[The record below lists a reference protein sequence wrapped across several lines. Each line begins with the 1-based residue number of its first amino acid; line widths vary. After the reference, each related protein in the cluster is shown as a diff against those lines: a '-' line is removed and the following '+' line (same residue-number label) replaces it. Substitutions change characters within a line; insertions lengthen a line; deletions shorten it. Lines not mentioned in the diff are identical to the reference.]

1 MSTRGDRIRCPR
13 CGNENPPGQRFCG
26 ECGNALAALCAS
38 CGASNPPG
46 QRFCGECGTPL
57 ISTPDTG
64 ATRARQREVA
74 TTERRLVS
82 VLFADLVGFTTLSES
97 RDPEEVRELLSRYFD
112 ESRRVVDRYGG
123 VIEKFIGDAVMA
135 LWGSPIAHE
144 DDAERAVRAALE
156 LTALVR
162 DLGEEVGAPDLRARA
177 GVLTGEAAVSLG
189 AQNEGM
195 VAGDLVNTASRIQSV
210 ATPGSV
216 LVGESTMRT
225 TDATISYEPV
235 GSFELKGKEAPME
248 LWRASRVVGLRRA
261 AGRSTVLEP
270 PFTGRD
276 RELRMI
282 KDLFHDSAEHGKVHL
297 VSVLGVAG
305 IGKSRLVW
313 EFNKYI
319 DGLVDDVW
327 WHQGRCL
334 AYGEGVAFWALAEMV
349 RGRAGILEDEQS
361 SSASLKLAASIE
373 AHIPD
378 EDERRFVGPRL
389 GHLLGL
395 EEGGAGDQ
403 ENLFAACRIFFER
416 IADQGPSVM
425 VFEDIHWADSAL
437 LDFIEYLVEWSRER
451 PIFVVTLA
459 RPDLAERRPG
469 WGAGTRNFTSIF
481 LEPLP
486 SEQMDSLLSDPIP
499 GLSDDVRAR
508 ILERAE
514 GIPFY
519 AVETVRMLIDRGILV
534 RENGSFRLE
543 GSVDTLEVPESLQAL
558 IAARLDGLD
567 PQERRLLQDAAVLG
581 RTFTLQGLVAITG
594 LPEAEVAALL
604 GSLVRK
610 EVLSI
615 SIDPLLSDRGQ
626 YGFLQDLVK
635 KVAYDTMSKR
645 ERKARH
651 VAAAA
656 YLRSVVD
663 EDEIV
668 EVVASHLL
676 DAYLSAPDDDDAE
689 PIRTDALETLRK
701 ASERAASLGANEEAQ
716 RYAERAIELAEGR
729 LAAALHERAGMM
741 AVVRLDIDP
750 AVAHFRRAIELFES
764 EGEMLPAA
772 RVSAR
777 LGDAI
782 WTQGKGADALE
793 LMETSYRVLADE
805 EPNADLAQ
813 LAAELGRKTYFGG
826 DTEGALERI
835 ERALQIAEALD
846 IPEVLSEALN
856 TKSLIL
862 LNFNRWNE
870 AIGMLRHALTIAL
883 DHDKPS
889 AALRA
894 YNNLADLSDAQDR
907 YAEAEQL
914 VRDGLSLARRVGSR
928 YWESS
933 LLGHVYP
940 KFALGLWDELVSAL
954 EEIPPDEFARAR
966 IGFTQG
972 YVAYG
977 TAVEVHRGDLE
988 AAARR
993 LERFS
998 EIQTSADVQE
1008 VTEWACGAATLR
1020 LAEDDPKESLR
1031 FAELAME
1038 GREALSFGHSCVK
1051 EALATGLEAALALED
1066 QDKVDEI
1073 LGLVRSDPIARRTLF
1088 YQAHVSRIEARSP
1101 DRTEDEAER
1110 LFKASIGSFREIEY
1124 PFRMA
1129 VALLEYSEWL
1139 DPRGRGSDAA
1149 PLVAEARSIFE
1160 RLRARPWLDR
1170 ADRVAQGSRV
1180 GS

>member
-1 MSTRGDRIRCPR
+1 MRCPT
-13 CGNENPPGQRFCG
+13 CGHDNPPGQRFCG
-26 ECGNALAALCAS
+26 ECGTPLASLCSS

-57 ISTPDTG
+57 NPAAAAG
-64 ATRARQREVA
+64 ATNAEPREPS
-74 TTERRLVS
+74 TTERRVVS

-112 ESRRVVDRYGG
+112 ESRRVVERYGG
-123 VIEKFIGDAVMA
+123 VVEKFIGDAVMA
-135 LWGSPIAHE
+135 LWGSPVAHE
-144 DDAERAVRAALE
+144 DDGERAVRAALE

-162 DLGEEVGAPDLRARA
+162 GLGEEVGAPDLRARA
-177 GVLTGEAAVSLG
+177 GVLTGEAAVALRAEG
-189 AQNEGM
+189 QGM

-210 ATPGSV
+210 ATPGAV
-216 LVGESTMRT
+216 LVGESTKRT
-225 TDATISYEPV
+225 TDRVISYEPA
-235 GSFELKGKEAPME
+235 GSFELKGKEVPVE
-248 LWRASRVVGLRRA
+248 LWRAARVVGLRRA
-261 AGRSTVLEP
+261 AGRSTALEP

-276 RELRMI
+276 REFRMM

-305 IGKSRLVW
+305 IGKSRLTW

-319 DGLVDDVW
+319 DGLVEDIW

-349 RGRAGILEDEQS
+349 RGRAGILEDEES
-361 SSASLKLAASIE
+361 STAAGKLIASIE
-373 AHIPD
+373 EHIPD
-378 EDERRFVGPRL
+378 EAERRFVAPRL

-416 IADQGPSVM
+416 IADEGPSVM

-459 RPDLAERRPG
+459 RPELAERRPN

-486 SEQMDSLLSDPIP
+486 AEQMGSLLSDPIP
-499 GLSDDVRAR
+499 GLPEVVRAR

-534 RENGSFRLE
+534 RENGAFRLE
-543 GSVDTLEVPESLQAL
+543 GSIDTLEVPESLQAL

-567 PQERRLLQDAAVLG
+567 AQERRLLQDAAVLG
-581 RTFTLQGLVAITG
+581 RTFTHQGLVAITG
-594 LPEAEVAALL
+594 LPEDEVAALL

-651 VAAAA
+651 LAAAA

-676 DAYLSAPDDDDAE
+676 DAYVAAPDDDDAE
-689 PIRTDALETLRK
+689 GIRLDALATLRK

-716 RYAERAIELAEGR
+716 RYAERAIELAEDA
-729 LAAALHERAGMM
+729 LASAELHERAGMM
-741 AVVRLDIDP
+741 AVAHLDIEPGVD
-750 AVAHFRRAIELFES
+750 HFRRAIQLFES
-764 EGEMLPAA
+764 EDAMLPAA
-772 RVSAR
+772 RVSAS
-777 LGDAI
+777 LGGAI
-782 WTQGKGADALE
+782 WSQGRGADALD
-793 LMETSYRVLADE
+793 LMESAYRVLADE

-813 LAAELGRKTYFGG
+813 LAAQLGRFSYFNG
-826 DTEGALERI
+826 DSASALERI
-835 ERALQIAEALD
+835 DRALEIAEALD

-862 LNFNRWNE
+862 LNYGRWNE
-870 AIGMLRHALTIAL
+870 ATGILRHALAIAL
-883 DHDKPS
+883 KHDKPS

-894 YNNLADLSDAQDR
+894 YNNLVDFADATDR
-907 YAEAEQL
+907 YADAEEL
-914 VRDGLSLARRVGSR
+914 VREGLSLSRRVGDRS
-928 YWESS
+928 WESS

-940 KFALGLWDELVSAL
+940 KFALGLWDELVESLA
-954 EEIPPDEFARAR
+954 EIPPDEFARAR
-966 IGFTQG
+966 LGFNQG

-977 TAVEVHRGDLE
+977 TAVMVHRGDLDG
-988 AAARR
+988 AAER
-993 LERFS
+993 LDRFS
-998 EIQTSADVQE
+998 ELQSSADVQE
-1008 VTEWACGAATLR
+1008 VSEWACGAATLR
-1020 LAEDDPKESLR
+1020 LAQDDPKEALR
-1031 FAELAME
+1031 HAELAIA
-1038 GREALSFGHSCVK
+1038 GREALSLGHSCVK
-1051 EALATGLEAALALED
+1051 EAVATGLDAALALD
-1066 QDKVDEI
+1066 DHDKVDEI
-1073 LGLVRSDPIARRTLF
+1073 LGIVRSEPIGRRAMFYRAHAAR
-1088 YQAHVSRIEARSP
+1088 VEARSP
-1101 DRTEDEAER
+1101 GRTDEEIER
-1110 LFKASIGSFREIEY
+1110 LFTSAIGGFREIGS

-1129 VALLEYSEWL
+1129 VALLEYGEWL
-1139 DPRGRGSDAA
+1139 DGRGGGTDAA
-1149 PLVAEARSIFE
+1149 PHVAEARSIFE
-1160 RLRARPWLDR
+1160 GVGARPWLER
-1170 ADRVAQGSRV
+1170 ADRVPEGTSVQHV
-1180 GS
+1180 I

>member
-1 MSTRGDRIRCPR
+1 MRCPR
-13 CGNENPPGQRFCG
+13 CGNENPAGQRFCG
-26 ECGNALAALCAS
+26 DCGNAVAALCAS

-57 ISTPDTG
+57 TSTADAARTTDTD
-64 ATRARQREVA
+64 RREIP

-135 LWGSPIAHE
+135 VWGSPIAHE

-156 LTALVR
+156 LTALVK

-189 AQNEGM
+189 ARGEGM
-195 VAGDLVNTASRIQSV
+195 VAGDLVNTASRIQSL

-225 TDATISYEPV
+225 TNETISYEPV
-235 GSFELKGKEAPME
+235 GSFELKGKEAPVD

-261 AGRSTVLEP
+261 PGRSTVLEP

-282 KDLFHDSAEHGKVHL
+282 KELFHDSADDGKVHL

-305 IGKSRLVW
+305 IGKSRLLW

-319 DGLVDDVW
+319 DGLADDVW

-349 RGRAGILEDEQS
+349 RGRAGILEDEES
-361 SSASLKLAASIE
+361 SSASRKLAASIE
-373 AHIPD
+373 EHIPD
-378 EDERRFVGPRL
+378 EAERRFVGPRL

-395 EEGGAGDQ
+395 EEGGTGDQ

-437 LDFIEYLVEWSRER
+437 LDFIEYVVEWSRER

-481 LEPLP
+481 LEPLA
-486 SEQMDSLLSDPIP
+486 SDQMDSLLRDPIP
-499 GLSDDVRAR
+499 GLPEGVRTR

-534 RENGSFRLE
+534 RENGAFRLE
-543 GSVDTLEVPESLQAL
+543 GSVETLEVPESLQAL

-567 PQERRLLQDAAVLG
+567 PQERRLLQDAAILG
-581 RTFTLQGLVAITG
+581 RTFTMQGLVAITG
-594 LPEAEVAALL
+594 VPEAEVTALL

-615 SIDPLLSDRGQ
+615 SIDPLMSDRGQ

-651 VAAAA
+651 LAAAA
-656 YLRSVVD
+656 YLRSAVD

-676 DAYLSAPDDDDAE
+676 DAYLAAPEDDDAAR
-689 PIRTDALETLRK
+689 IRVDALETLRK

-716 RYAERAIELAEGR
+716 RYAERAIELAEDP
-729 LAAALHERAGMM
+729 LAEAELHERAGMM
-741 AVVRLDIDP
+741 AVVRLDVEP

-764 EGEMLPAA
+764 EGAKLPAA

-777 LGDAI
+777 LGDAV

-793 LMETSYRVLADE
+793 LMEASYRVLADE

-813 LAAELGRKTYFGG
+813 LAAQLGRFSYFGG
-826 DTEGALERI
+826 DPEGGLERI
-835 ERALQIAEALD
+835 ERALEIAEGLD
-846 IPEVLSEALN
+846 LPEVLSEALN
-856 TKSLIL
+856 TKCLIL
-862 LNFNRWNE
+862 TTSGRANE
-870 AIGMLRHALTIAL
+870 AVGLLRHALAIAL
-883 DHDKPS
+883 EHDKPS

-894 YNNLADLSDAQDR
+894 YNNLADLSDYADR
-907 YAEAEQL
+907 YAEADGY

-940 KFALGLWDELVSAL
+940 KFALGLWDELVESL
-954 EEIPPDEFARAR
+954 EEIPPEEFARAR

-993 LERFS
+993 VERFA
-998 EIQTSADVQE
+998 EIQSSADVQE
-1008 VTEWACGAATLR
+1008 VTEHACGAATLR
-1020 LAEDDPKESLR
+1020 LAEDDPKEALR
-1031 FAELAME
+1031 FAEVAIAGGE
-1038 GREALSFGHSCVK
+1038 SLSFGHSCVK
-1051 EALATGLEAALALED
+1051 EAMATALEAALRLED
-1066 QDKVDEI
+1066 HDKVEEI
-1073 LGLVRSDPIARRTLF
+1073 LAFVRSDPIGRRSPF
-1088 YQAHVSRIEARSP
+1088 YRAHGARIEARSS
-1101 DRTEDEAER
+1101 DRTDDEVGG
-1110 LFKASIGSFREIEY
+1110 LFTSAIGWFREIGF
-1124 PFRMA
+1124 PFWTA
-1129 VALLEYSEWL
+1129 VVLLEYGEWL
-1139 DPRGRGSDAA
+1139 DARDRGTDAG
-1149 PLVAEARSIFE
+1149 PLVAEARSIFGG
-1160 RLRARPWLDR
+1160 LGAQPWLDR
-1170 ADRVAQGSRV
+1170 ADRVAQAAPLTS
-1180 GS
+1180 

>member
-1 MSTRGDRIRCPR
+1 MRCPR
-13 CGNENPPGQRFCG
+13 CGHENAAGQRFCG
-26 ECGNALAALCAS
+26 ECGNALASLCSS

-46 QRFCGECGTPL
+46 QRFCGNCGTPL
-57 ISTPDTG
+57 TSTADGGTVTG
-64 ATRARQREVA
+64 DPRDAP
-74 TTERRLVS
+74 TTERRVVS

-123 VIEKFIGDAVMA
+123 LIEKFIGDAVMA

-156 LTALVR
+156 LTAMVR
-162 DLGEEVGAPDLRARA
+162 DLGEEQGAPDLRARA
-177 GVLTGEAAVSLG
+177 GVLTGEAAVTLG
-189 AQNEGM
+189 AADQGM

-225 TDATISYEPV
+225 TDETIAYEPA
-235 GSFELKGKEAPME
+235 GSFELKGKEAPVE
-248 LWRASRVVGLRRA
+248 LYRASRVIGLRRA
-261 AGRSTVLEP
+261 AGRSTALEP
-270 PFTGRD
+270 TFTGRD

-282 KDLFHDSAEHGKVHL
+282 KELFHDSAEHSKVHL
-297 VSVLGVAG
+297 VSVQGVAG
-305 IGKSRLVW
+305 IGKSRLTW

-319 DGLVDDVW
+319 DGLAENVW

-349 RGRAGILEDEQS
+349 RGRAGILEDEES
-361 SSASLKLAASIE
+361 SSAARKLAASIE
-373 AHIPD
+373 KHVPD
-378 EDERRFVGPRL
+378 EAERRFIGPRL
-389 GHLLGL
+389 GHLLGF

-437 LDFIEYLVEWSRER
+437 LDFIEYLVEWSRDR
-451 PIFVVTLA
+451 PIFVLTLA
-459 RPDLAERRPG
+459 RPELSERRPS

-486 SEQMDSLLSDPIP
+486 SEQMASLLSDPIP
-499 GLSDDVRAR
+499 GLPDDVSAR

-534 RENGSFRLE
+534 RENGAFRLE

-581 RTFTLQGLVAITG
+581 RTFTLQGLVAITR
-594 LPEAEVAALL
+594 LAEDEVAALL

-635 KVAYDTMSKR
+635 KVAYETMSKR

-651 VAAAA
+651 LAAAA
-656 YLRSVVD
+656 YLRSAVD

-676 DAYLSAPDDDDAE
+676 DAYLAAPDDDDAAR
-689 PIRTDALETLRK
+689 IRIDALETLRK

-716 RYAERAIELAEGR
+716 RYAERAIELAEDR
-729 LAAALHERAGMM
+729 AAAAALHERAGMM
-741 AVVRLDIDP
+741 AVAHLDVEPGI
-750 AVAHFRRAIELFES
+750 AHFRTAISLFES
-764 EGEMLPAA
+764 EGALHPAA

-777 LGDAI
+777 LGEAV

-793 LMETSYRVLADE
+793 TMEASYRVLADE
-805 EPNADLAQ
+805 DPDADLAQ
-813 LAAELGRKTYFGG
+813 LAAQLGRFSFFFG
-826 DTEGALERI
+826 DTERAMERI
-835 ERALQIAEALD
+835 ERALEIAEALD

-862 LNFNRWNE
+862 NTFGRANE
-870 AIGMLRHALTIAL
+870 AAGLLRHALEIAL
-883 DHDKPS
+883 EHDKPS

-894 YNNLADLSDAQDR
+894 FNNLVDLSDYMDR
-907 YAEAEQL
+907 YPEADRFVGE
-914 VRDGLSLARRVGSR
+914 GLSLARRTGSR
-928 YWESS
+928 FWESS
-933 LLGHVYP
+933 FLGHCYP
-940 KFALGLWDELVSAL
+940 RFALGLWDELVDSLA
-954 EEIPPDEFARAR
+954 EIPPDEFGRAR
-966 IGFTQG
+966 TGFTQG
-972 YVAYG
+972 YVAFG
-977 TAVEVHRGDLE
+977 AAVEVHRGDLDG
-988 AAARR
+988 AARR
-993 LERFS
+993 LESFA
-998 EIQTSADVQE
+998 ELQTSADVQE
-1008 VTEWACGAATLR
+1008 VSEYACGAATFH
-1020 LAEDDPKESLR
+1020 LASGDSKEALR
-1031 FAELAME
+1031 FAEIAIE
-1038 GREALSFGHSCVK
+1038 GREALSFAHSCVK
-1051 EALATGLEAALALED
+1051 EAVVSGLDAALDLED
-1066 QDKVDEI
+1066 AGRIDEI
-1073 LGLVRSDPIARRTLF
+1073 LAMVRSDPLGRRSL
-1088 YQAHVSRIEARSP
+1088 YLQAHASRIEARSANRP
-1101 DRTEDEAER
+1101 DDEAER
-1110 LFKASIGSFREIEY
+1110 FFKSSVGSFREIGF
-1124 PFRMA
+1124 PFWMA
-1129 VALLEYSEWL
+1129 VTLLGYGEWL
-1139 DPRGRGSDAA
+1139 AAQDRTADAA
-1149 PLVAEARSIFE
+1149 PLVAEARSVFE
-1160 RLRARPWLDR
+1160 GLGARPWLER
-1170 ADRVAQGSRV
+1170 ADRVAAGSTV
-1180 GS
+1180 TS

>member
-1 MSTRGDRIRCPR
+1 MTGRGDAMPCPR
-13 CGNENPPGQRFCG
+13 CGSDNPPGQRFCG
-26 ECGNALAALCAS
+26 DCGNPLSALCGS
-38 CGASNPPG
+38 CGAPNPPG
-46 QRFCGECGTPL
+46 QRFCGECGTSLTATAASPAA
-57 ISTPDTG
+57 SVDQRG
-64 ATRARQREVA
+64 AP

-112 ESRRVVDRYGG
+112 ESRRIVERYAGVV
-123 VIEKFIGDAVMA
+123 EKFIGDAVMA
-135 LWGSPIAHE
+135 VWGTPVAHE

-156 LTALVR
+156 LTALVKA
-162 DLGEEVGAPDLRARA
+162 LGEEQGAPNLLARA
-177 GVLTGEAAVSLG
+177 GVLTGEAAVNLG
-189 AQNEGM
+189 AEHEGM
-195 VAGDLVNTASRIQSV
+195 VAGDLVNTASRIQSI
-210 ATPGSV
+210 AQPGSV

-225 TDATISYEPV
+225 TEETISYAHA
-235 GSFELKGKEAPME
+235 GTHALKGKDAPVE
-248 LWRASRVVGLRRA
+248 LWRATRVVGLRRA
-261 AGRSTVLEP
+261 GRATFLEP

-276 RELRMI
+276 REFRMI
-282 KDLFHDSAEHGKVHL
+282 KELFHDSADHSRVHL

-349 RGRAGILEDEQS
+349 RGRAGILEDEES
-361 SSASLKLAASIE
+361 STAARKLAASIE
-373 AHIPD
+373 EHIPD
-378 EDERRFVGPRL
+378 EAERRFVAPRL

-416 IADQGPSVM
+416 IADQGPMVM

-459 RPDLAERRPG
+459 RPDLTERRPG

-486 SEQMDSLLSDPIP
+486 SEQMGTLLSDPIP
-499 GLSDDVRAR
+499 GLPEELRER

-519 AVETVRMLIDRGILV
+519 AVETVRMLIDRGVLV
-534 RENGSFRLE
+534 RENGGFRLDAE
-543 GSVDTLEVPESLQAL
+543 VDTLEVPESLQAL
-558 IAARLDGLD
+558 IAARLDGLE

-581 RTFTLQGLVAITG
+581 RTFTRQGLAAITG
-594 LPEAEVAALL
+594 LPEEEVTALL

-676 DAYLSAPDDDDAE
+676 DAYLAAPDDEDAE
-689 PIRTDALETLRK
+689 RIRLDALEMLRK

-716 RYAERAIELAEGR
+716 RYAERAIELADDPR
-729 LAAALHERAGMM
+729 AAAELHERAGMM
-741 AVVRLDIDP
+741 AMAHLDIEP
-750 AVAHFRRAIELFES
+750 GAAHFRRAIELFES
-764 EGEMLPAA
+764 QDAMLPAA

-782 WTQGKGADALE
+782 WSQGKGADALE

-813 LAAELGRKTYFGG
+813 LAAQLGRFSYFGG
-826 DTEGALERI
+826 DSVSGLERI
-835 ERALQIAEALD
+835 DRALEIAEALD

-862 LNFNRWNE
+862 LNDGRWNE
-870 AIGMLRHALTIAL
+870 AMGLLRHALAIAL
-883 DHDKPS
+883 EHDKPS

-894 YNNLADLSDAQDR
+894 YNNLVDVADATDR
-907 YAEAEQL
+907 YADAERL
-914 VRDGLSLARRVGSR
+914 VREGLSLSRRVGDR

-933 LLGHVYP
+933 LLGHVYA
-940 KFALGLWDELVSAL
+940 KFALGLWDELVDSLA
-954 EEIPPDEFARAR
+954 EIPPDEFARAR
-966 IGFTQG
+966 LGFNQG

-977 TAVEVHRGDLE
+977 AAVEVHRGDLE

-993 LERFS
+993 LERFA
-998 EIQTSADVQE
+998 ELQTSADVQE
-1008 VTEWACGAATLR
+1008 IAEWACGAATLR
-1020 LAEDDPKESLR
+1020 LAEDDPKEALR
-1031 FAELAME
+1031 FAELAIAE
-1038 GREALSFGHSCVK
+1038 RDALSFGHSCVK
-1051 EALATGLEAALALED
+1051 EAIATGLEAAVAIGD
-1066 QDKVDEI
+1066 QDKVEDILEI
-1073 LGLVRSDPIARRTLF
+1073 VRSDAVGRRTLF
-1088 YQAHVSRIEARSP
+1088 YRAHAARTEARSP
-1101 DRTEDEAER
+1101 DRTDEDAER
-1110 LFKASIGSFREIEY
+1110 LFGASIDAFREIGY
-1124 PFRMA
+1124 PFRVA
-1129 VALLEYSEWL
+1129 VALLEYGEWL
-1139 DPRGRGSDAA
+1139 DARGRGSDAVPIA
-1149 PLVAEARSIFE
+1149 AEARSIFE
-1160 RLRARPWLDR
+1160 GLGARPWLDR
-1170 ADRVAQGSRV
+1170 AELVARGSAV
-1180 GS
+1180 TS

>member
-1 MSTRGDRIRCPR
+1 MKCLR
-13 CGNENPPGQRFCG
+13 CGHENPPGQRFCG
-26 ECGNALAALCAS
+26 NCGTALAANCPS
-38 CGASNPPG
+38 CGTSNPPG

-57 ISTPDTG
+57 ASTADTG
-64 ATRARQREVA
+64 TVTGDTRDAP

-135 LWGSPIAHE
+135 VWGSPIAHE

-156 LTALVR
+156 LTALVK
-162 DLGEEVGAPDLRARA
+162 DLGEEQGAPNLRARA
-177 GVLTGEAAVSLG
+177 GVLTGEAAVALRAEG
-189 AQNEGM
+189 QGM

-210 ATPGSV
+210 AAPGSV
-216 LVGESTMRT
+216 LVGGSTMRT
-225 TDATISYEPV
+225 TGEVISYEPA
-235 GSFELKGKEAPME
+235 GSFELKGKQIPTD
-248 LWRASRVVGLRRA
+248 LWRATRIVGLRRA
-261 AGRSTVLEP
+261 AGRSTALEP
-270 PFTGRD
+270 TFTGRD
-276 RELRMI
+276 REFRMI
-282 KDLFHDSAEHGKVHL
+282 KDLFHDSADHEKVHL
-297 VSVLGVAG
+297 VSVQGVAG
-305 IGKSRLVW
+305 IGKSRLLW

-319 DGLVDDVW
+319 DGLIDDVW

-349 RGRAGILEDEQS
+349 RGRAGILEDEDS
-361 SSASLKLAASIE
+361 STAARQLTASIE
-373 AHIPD
+373 EHIPD
-378 EDERRFVGPRL
+378 EAERRFVAPRL

-395 EEGGAGDQ
+395 EEGGTGDQ

-416 IADQGPSVM
+416 IADKGPSVM

-459 RPDLAERRPG
+459 RPELAERQPN

-486 SEQMDSLLSDPIP
+486 AEQMGSLLSDPIP
-499 GLSDDVRAR
+499 GLPEEVRAR

-534 RENGSFRLE
+534 RENGAFRLE
-543 GSVDTLEVPESLQAL
+543 GSLDTLEVPESLQAL

-594 LPEAEVAALL
+594 LAVDEVTTLL

-615 SIDPLLSDRGQ
+615 SIDPLMSDRGQ

-651 VAAAA
+651 LAAAA
-656 YLRSVVD
+656 YLRSAVD

-676 DAYLSAPDDDDAE
+676 DAYLAAPDDDDAAR
-689 PIRTDALETLRK
+689 IRVDALETLRK

-716 RYAERAIELAEGR
+716 RYAERAIELAEDPSA
-729 LAAALHERAGMM
+729 AAALHERAGMM
-741 AVVRLDIDP
+741 AVAHLDVDP
-750 AVAHFRRAIELFES
+750 GIAHFRTAISLFES
-764 EGEMLPAA
+764 EGALHPAA

-777 LGDAI
+777 LGEAV
-782 WTQGKGADALE
+782 WTQGKGADAIE
-793 LMETSYRVLADE
+793 MMEASYRVLADE
-805 EPNADLAQ
+805 EPDADLAQ
-813 LAAELGRKTYFGG
+813 LAAQLGRFSFFAG
-826 DTEGALERI
+826 DTERAMERI
-835 ERALQIAEALD
+835 ERALEIAEALD

-862 LNFNRWNE
+862 NTFGRANE
-870 AIGMLRHALTIAL
+870 AAGILRHALELAL
-883 DHDKPS
+883 EHDKPS

-894 YNNLADLSDAQDR
+894 FNNLVDLSDYMDR
-907 YAEAEQL
+907 YAEADRFVGE
-914 VRDGLSLARRVGSR
+914 GLSLARRIGNR

-933 LLGHVYP
+933 FLGHCYP
-940 KFALGLWDELVSAL
+940 KFALGQWDELVDAL
-954 EEIPPDEFARAR
+954 AEIPNEEFGRAR

-972 YVAYG
+972 YVAFG
-977 TAVEVHRGDLE
+977 AAVEVHRGDLE
-988 AAARR
+988 GAAGR
-993 LERFS
+993 LERFT
-998 EIQTSADVQE
+998 ELQTSADVQE
-1008 VTEWACGAATLR
+1008 VSEYGCGAATLH
-1020 LAEDDPKESLR
+1020 LAAGDPKEALR
-1031 FAELAME
+1031 FAEIAIE
-1038 GREALSFGHSCVK
+1038 GRIALSFAHSCVK
-1051 EALATGLEAALALED
+1051 EAVVTGLDAALALDE
-1066 QDKVDEI
+1066 QEKVGEI
-1073 LGLVRSDPIARRTLF
+1073 LEMVRSDPLGRRSL
-1088 YQAHVSRIEARSP
+1088 YLQAQASRIEARSA
-1101 DRTEDEAER
+1101 DDTEQDAEQ
-1110 LFKASIGSFREIEY
+1110 LLKSSIGAFREIGF
-1124 PFRMA
+1124 PFWMG
-1129 VALLEYSEWL
+1129 VALLEYGEWL
-1139 DPRGRGSDAA
+1139 DRKGLRPDAA
-1149 PLVAEARSIFE
+1149 PIVAEARSIFE
-1160 RLRARPWLDR
+1160 GLGARPWIDR
-1170 ADRVAQGSRV
+1170 ADRVASGSALR
-1180 GS
+1180 S

>member
-1 MSTRGDRIRCPR
+1 MKCLR
-13 CGNENPPGQRFCG
+13 CGHENPPGQRFCG
-26 ECGNALAALCAS
+26 SCGSALAANCRS

-57 ISTPDTG
+57 DAGAATASATTG
-64 ATRARQREVA
+64 ADPRDAP

-82 VLFADLVGFTTLSES
+82 VLFADLVGFTSLSES

-112 ESRRVVDRYGG
+112 ESRRVVERYGG

-135 LWGSPIAHE
+135 VWGSPVAHE

-156 LTALVR
+156 LTALVKN
-162 DLGEEVGAPDLRARA
+162 LGEEQGAPDLRARA
-177 GVLTGEAAVSLG
+177 GVLTGEAAVALRAEG
-189 AQNEGM
+189 QGM

-210 ATPGSV
+210 AAPGSV

-225 TDATISYEPV
+225 TGEVISYEPA
-235 GSFELKGKEAPME
+235 GSFELKGKEIPAD
-248 LWRASRVVGLRRA
+248 LWRATRVVGLRRA
-261 AGRSTVLEP
+261 AGRSTALEP

-276 RELRMI
+276 REFRMI
-282 KDLFHDSAEHGKVHL
+282 KDLFHDSADHERVHL

-305 IGKSRLVW
+305 IGKSRLLW

-349 RGRAGILEDEQS
+349 RGRAGILEDEES
-361 SSASLKLAASIE
+361 TTAARKLTASIE
-373 AHIPD
+373 EHIPD
-378 EDERRFVGPRL
+378 EAERKFVAPRL

-395 EEGGAGDQ
+395 EEGGTGDQ

-416 IADQGPSVM
+416 IADRGPSVM

-459 RPDLAERRPG
+459 RPELAERRPN

-486 SEQMDSLLSDPIP
+486 AEQMGSLLSDPIP
-499 GLSDDVRAR
+499 GLPEEVRAR

-534 RENGSFRLE
+534 RENGAFRLE
-543 GSVDTLEVPESLQAL
+543 GSLDTLEVPESLQAL

-594 LPEAEVAALL
+594 LAVDEVTALL

-615 SIDPLLSDRGQ
+615 SIDPLMSDRGQ

-651 VAAAA
+651 IAAAS
-656 YLRSVVD
+656 YLRSVTD
-663 EDEIV
+663 EEEIV

-676 DAYLSAPDDDDAE
+676 DAYLAAPDDEDAAM
-689 PIRTDALETLRK
+689 IRVDALETLRK

-716 RYAERAIELAEGR
+716 RYAERAIELAEDPSA
-729 LAAALHERAGMM
+729 AAALHERAGMM
-741 AVVRLDIDP
+741 AVAHLDLEP
-750 AVAHFRRAIELFES
+750 GVAHFRRAIELFES
-764 EGEMLPAA
+764 ERSMLPAA

-777 LGDAI
+777 LGDAV
-782 WTQGKGADALE
+782 WSQGKGVDALE
-793 LMETSYRVLADE
+793 LMESAYRVLADE

-813 LAAELGRKTYFGG
+813 LAAQLGRYSYFGG
-826 DTEGALERI
+826 ESASGLERI
-835 ERALQIAEALD
+835 DRALEIAEALD

-862 LNFNRWNE
+862 LNDGRWNE
-870 AIGMLRHALTIAL
+870 ATALLRHALAIAL
-883 DHDKPS
+883 QHDKPS
-889 AALRA
+889 AAMRA
-894 YNNLADLSDAQDR
+894 YNNLVDFADATDR
-907 YAEAEQL
+907 YADADDL
-914 VRDGLSLARRVGSR
+914 VREGLALSRRVGNR

-940 KFALGLWDELVSAL
+940 KYSLGLWDELMASL
-954 EEIPPDEFARAR
+954 DEIPPDEFVRAR
-966 IGFTQG
+966 LGFNQG

-977 TAVEVHRGDLE
+977 TAVEVHRGDVD

-993 LERFS
+993 LQRFS
-998 EIQTSADVQE
+998 EMQTSADVQE
-1008 VTEWACGAATLR
+1008 VAEYACGAATLH
-1020 LAEDDPKESLR
+1020 LAEDDPKEALR
-1031 FAELAME
+1031 FAEIAVAE
-1038 GREALSFGHSCVK
+1038 REALSFGHSCVK
-1051 EALATGLEAALALED
+1051 ESIALALEAALRLEA
-1066 QDKVDEI
+1066 QDKIEEI
-1073 LGLVRSDPIARRTLF
+1073 LEMVRADAAARRTRF
-1088 YQAHVSRIEARSP
+1088 YQAHAARVEARSP
-1101 DRTEDEAER
+1101 DRAEDAAER
-1110 LFKASIGSFREIEY
+1110 LFAESIEGFRRIQM
-1124 PFRMA
+1124 PFRIA
-1129 VALLEYSEWL
+1129 VVLLEYGEWL
-1139 DPRGRGSDAA
+1139 DGLGRGTDAST
-1149 PLVAEARSIFE
+1149 LVAEARSIFE
-1160 RLRARPWLDR
+1160 GLGARPWMDR
-1170 ADRVAQGSRV
+1170 ADRVTTGSAVR
-1180 GS
+1180 S

>member
-1 MSTRGDRIRCPR
+1 MRCR
-13 CGNENPPGQRFCG
+13 TCGHDNPPGQRFCG
-26 ECGNALAALCAS
+26 ECGTPLASLCSS

-57 ISTPDTG
+57 NPAAAAR
-64 ATRARQREVA
+64 ATNVEPREPSI
-74 TTERRLVS
+74 TERRLVS

-112 ESRRVVDRYGG
+112 ESRRVVERYGG
-123 VIEKFIGDAVMA
+123 VVEKFIGDAVMA

-162 DLGEEVGAPDLRARA
+162 GLGEEVGAPDLRARA
-177 GVLTGEAAVSLG
+177 GVLTGEAAVALRAEG
-189 AQNEGM
+189 QGM

-210 ATPGSV
+210 ATPGAV
-216 LVGESTMRT
+216 LVGESTKRT
-225 TDATISYEPV
+225 TDRVISYEPA
-235 GSFELKGKEAPME
+235 GSFELKGKEVPAE
-248 LWRASRVVGLRRA
+248 LWRATRVVGLRRA
-261 AGRSTVLEP
+261 AGRSTALEP

-276 RELRMI
+276 REFRMM

-305 IGKSRLVW
+305 IGKSRLTW

-319 DGLVDDVW
+319 DGLVEDIW

-349 RGRAGILEDEQS
+349 RGRAGILEDEES
-361 SSASLKLAASIE
+361 STAAGKLIASIE
-373 AHIPD
+373 EHIPD
-378 EDERRFVGPRL
+378 EAERRFVAPRL

-416 IADQGPSVM
+416 IADEGPSVM
-425 VFEDIHWADSAL
+425 VFEDVHWADSAL

-459 RPDLAERRPG
+459 RPELAERRPN

-486 SEQMDSLLSDPIP
+486 TEQMGSLLSDPIP
-499 GLSDDVRAR
+499 GLPEEVRAR

-534 RENGSFRLE
+534 RENGAFRLE
-543 GSVDTLEVPESLQAL
+543 GSIDTLEVPESLQAL

-581 RTFTLQGLVAITG
+581 RTFTHQGLVAITG
-594 LPEAEVAALL
+594 LPEDEVAALL

-651 VAAAA
+651 LAAAA

-676 DAYLSAPDDDDAE
+676 DAYIAAPDDDDAE
-689 PIRTDALETLRK
+689 GIRLDALATLRK

-716 RYAERAIELAEGR
+716 RYAERAIELADDT
-729 LAAALHERAGMM
+729 LASAELHERAGMM
-741 AVVRLDIDP
+741 AVAHLDIEPGVD
-750 AVAHFRRAIELFES
+750 HFRRAIELFES
-764 EGEMLPAA
+764 EDAMLPAA

-782 WTQGKGADALE
+782 WSQGKGADALD
-793 LMETSYRVLADE
+793 LMESAYRVLADE

-813 LAAELGRKTYFGG
+813 LAAQLGRFSYFSG
-826 DTEGALERI
+826 DSAGALERI
-835 ERALQIAEALD
+835 DRALEIAEALD

-862 LNFNRWNE
+862 LNYGRWNE
-870 AIGMLRHALTIAL
+870 ATGILRHALAIAL
-883 DHDKPS
+883 NHDKPS

-894 YNNLADLSDAQDR
+894 YNNLVDFADSTDR
-907 YAEAEQL
+907 YADAEEL
-914 VRDGLSLARRVGSR
+914 VREGLSLSRRVGDRS
-928 YWESS
+928 WESS

-940 KFALGLWDELVSAL
+940 KFALGLWDELVESLA
-954 EEIPPDEFARAR
+954 EIPPDEFARAR
-966 IGFTQG
+966 LGFNQG

-977 TAVEVHRGDLE
+977 TAVMVHRGDLDG
-988 AAARR
+988 AAER
-993 LERFS
+993 LDRFS
-998 EIQTSADVQE
+998 ELQSSADVQE
-1008 VTEWACGAATLR
+1008 VSEWACGAATLR
-1020 LAEDDPKESLR
+1020 LAEDDPKEALR
-1031 FAELAME
+1031 YAELAIA
-1038 GREALSFGHSCVK
+1038 GWEALSLGHSCVK
-1051 EALATGLEAALALED
+1051 EAVATGLDAALALED
-1066 QDKVDEI
+1066 QEKVDEI
-1073 LGLVRSDPIARRTLF
+1073 LAIVRSEPIGRRAMF
-1088 YQAHVSRIEARSP
+1088 YRAHAGRVEARSP
-1101 DRTEDEAER
+1101 GRTYEEIER
-1110 LFKASIGSFREIEY
+1110 LFTSAIGGFREIGS

-1129 VALLEYSEWL
+1129 VALLEYGEWL
-1139 DPRGRGSDAA
+1139 DSRGGAADAA
-1149 PLVAEARSIFE
+1149 PHVAEARSIFE
-1160 RLRARPWLDR
+1160 GLGAQPWLQR
-1170 ADRVAQGSRV
+1170 ADRVPEGTSVR
-1180 GS
+1180 S

>member
-1 MSTRGDRIRCPR
+1 MRCR
-13 CGNENPPGQRFCG
+13 TCGHDNPPGQRFCG
-26 ECGNALAALCAS
+26 ECGTPLASLCSS

-57 ISTPDTG
+57 NPAAAAG
-64 ATRARQREVA
+64 ATNVEPREPSI
-74 TTERRLVS
+74 TERRLVS

-112 ESRRVVDRYGG
+112 ESRRVVERYGG
-123 VIEKFIGDAVMA
+123 VVEKFIGDAVMA

-162 DLGEEVGAPDLRARA
+162 GLGEEVGAPDLRARA
-177 GVLTGEAAVSLG
+177 GVLTGEAAVALRAEG
-189 AQNEGM
+189 QGM

-210 ATPGSV
+210 ATPGAV
-216 LVGESTMRT
+216 LVGESTKRT
-225 TDATISYEPV
+225 TDRVISYEPA
-235 GSFELKGKEAPME
+235 GSFELKGKEVPAE
-248 LWRASRVVGLRRA
+248 LWRATRVVGLRRA
-261 AGRSTVLEP
+261 AGRSTALEP

-276 RELRMI
+276 REFRMM

-305 IGKSRLVW
+305 IGKSRLTW

-319 DGLVDDVW
+319 DGLVEDIW

-349 RGRAGILEDEQS
+349 RGRAGILEDEES
-361 SSASLKLAASIE
+361 STAAGKLIASIE
-373 AHIPD
+373 EHIPD
-378 EDERRFVGPRL
+378 EAERRFVAPRL

-416 IADQGPSVM
+416 IADEGPSVM

-459 RPDLAERRPG
+459 RPELAERRPN

-486 SEQMDSLLSDPIP
+486 TEQMGSLLSDPIP
-499 GLSDDVRAR
+499 GLPDEVRAR

-534 RENGSFRLE
+534 RENGAFRLE
-543 GSVDTLEVPESLQAL
+543 GSIDTLEVPESLQAL

-567 PQERRLLQDAAVLG
+567 PQERQLLQDAAVLG
-581 RTFTLQGLVAITG
+581 RTFTHQGLVAITG
-594 LPEAEVAALL
+594 LPDDEVAALL

-651 VAAAA
+651 LAAAA
-656 YLRSVVD
+656 YMRSVVD

-668 EVVASHLL
+668 EVMASHLL
-676 DAYLSAPDDDDAE
+676 DAYLAAPDDDDAE
-689 PIRTDALETLRK
+689 GIRLDALATLRK

-716 RYAERAIELAEGR
+716 RYAERAIELADDT
-729 LAAALHERAGMM
+729 LASAELHERAGMM
-741 AVVRLDIDP
+741 AVAHLDIEPGVD
-750 AVAHFRRAIELFES
+750 HFRRAIELFES
-764 EGEMLPAA
+764 EDAMLPAA

-782 WTQGKGADALE
+782 WSQGKGADALD
-793 LMETSYRVLADE
+793 LMESAYRVLADE

-813 LAAELGRKTYFGG
+813 LAAQLGRFSYFSG
-826 DTEGALERI
+826 DSTGALERI
-835 ERALQIAEALD
+835 DRALEIAEALD

-862 LNFNRWNE
+862 LNYGRWNE
-870 AIGMLRHALTIAL
+870 ATGILRHALAIAL
-883 DHDKPS
+883 KHDKPS

-894 YNNLADLSDAQDR
+894 YNNLVDFADGTDR
-907 YAEAEQL
+907 YADAEEL
-914 VRDGLSLARRVGSR
+914 VREGLSLSRRVGDRS
-928 YWESS
+928 WESS

-940 KFALGLWDELVSAL
+940 KFALGLWDELVESLA
-954 EEIPPDEFARAR
+954 EIPPDEFARAR
-966 IGFTQG
+966 LGFNQG

-977 TAVEVHRGDLE
+977 TAVMVHRGDLDG
-988 AAARR
+988 AAER
-993 LERFS
+993 LDRFS
-998 EIQTSADVQE
+998 ELQSSADVQE
-1008 VTEWACGAATLR
+1008 VSEWACGAATLR
-1020 LAEDDPKESLR
+1020 LAEDDPKEALR
-1031 FAELAME
+1031 HAELAIA
-1038 GREALSFGHSCVK
+1038 GWEALSLGHSCVK
-1051 EALATGLEAALALED
+1051 EAVATGLDAALALED
-1066 QDKVDEI
+1066 HEKVDEI
-1073 LGLVRSDPIARRTLF
+1073 LAMLRSEPIGRRAMFYRAHAAR
-1088 YQAHVSRIEARSP
+1088 VEARSP
-1101 DRTEDEAER
+1101 GRTYEEIEQ
-1110 LFKASIGSFREIEY
+1110 LFTSAIGGFREIGS

-1129 VALLEYSEWL
+1129 VALLEYGEWL
-1139 DPRGRGSDAA
+1139 DSRGGAADAA
-1149 PLVAEARSIFE
+1149 PHITEARSIFE
-1160 RLRARPWLDR
+1160 GLGAQPWLQR
-1170 ADRVAQGSRV
+1170 ADRVPEGTSVR
-1180 GS
+1180 S

>member
-1 MSTRGDRIRCPR
+1 MRCPR
-13 CGNENPPGQRFCG
+13 CGNENAAGQRFCG
-26 ECGNALAALCAS
+26 ECGNALAALCPS

-46 QRFCGECGTPL
+46 QRFCGQCGAPL
-57 ISTPDTG
+57 TSTADEGTS
-64 ATRARQREVA
+64 AADQRDA
-74 TTERRLVS
+74 PTTERRLVS

-97 RDPEEVRELLSRYFD
+97 RDPEEVRELLSRYFE
-112 ESRRVVDRYGG
+112 ESRRVVERYGG

-135 LWGSPIAHE
+135 VWGSPIAHE
-144 DDAERAVRAALE
+144 DDAERSVRAALE
-156 LTALVR
+156 LTALVK

-189 AQNEGM
+189 AQNQGM

-210 ATPGSV
+210 AAPGSV

-225 TDATISYEPV
+225 TDDTIAYEPA
-235 GSFELKGKEAPME
+235 GSFELKGKEIPAD
-248 LWRASRVVGLRRA
+248 LWRATRVVGLRRA
-261 AGRSTVLEP
+261 AGRSTALEP

-276 RELRMI
+276 REFRMI
-282 KDLFHDSAEHGKVHL
+282 KDLFHDSADHEKVRL

-305 IGKSRLVW
+305 IGKSRLLW

-349 RGRAGILEDEQS
+349 RGRAGILEDEES
-361 SSASLKLAASIE
+361 SSAARKLAASIGD
-373 AHIPD
+373 HVPD
-378 EDERRFVGPRL
+378 EAERRFVAPRL

-395 EEGGAGDQ
+395 EEGGIGDQ
-403 ENLFAACRIFFER
+403 ENLFAACRIYFER
-416 IADQGPSVM
+416 IADKGPSVM

-459 RPDLAERRPG
+459 RPDLTERRPN
-469 WGAGTRNFTSIF
+469 WSAGTRNFTSIF

-486 SEQMDSLLSDPIP
+486 AEQMSSLLSDPIP
-499 GLSDDVRAR
+499 GLPEEVRAR

-534 RENGSFRLE
+534 RESGAFRLE
-543 GSVDTLEVPESLQAL
+543 GSLETLEVPESLQAL

-594 LPEAEVAALL
+594 LVEDEVASLL
-604 GSLVRK
+604 SSLVRK

-651 VAAAA
+651 LAAAA
-656 YLRSVVD
+656 YLRSVTD

-676 DAYLSAPDDDDAE
+676 DAYLSAPDDEDAAR
-689 PIRTDALETLRK
+689 IRVDALEALRK

-716 RYAERAIELAEGR
+716 RYAERAIELADDA
-729 LAAALHERAGMM
+729 LAAAELHERAGMM
-741 AVVRLDIDP
+741 AVAHLDVEP
-750 AVAHFRRAIELFES
+750 AIAHLRRAIELFES
-764 EGEMLPAA
+764 EGAMLPAA

-777 LGDAI
+777 LGDAV

-793 LMETSYRVLADE
+793 LMEASYRVLADE

-813 LAAELGRKTYFGG
+813 LAAQLGRFSYFSG
-826 DTEGALERI
+826 DPGGALERI
-835 ERALQIAEALD
+835 ERALEIAEGLD
-846 IPEVLSEALN
+846 LPEVLSEALN
-856 TKSLIL
+856 TKCLIL
-862 LNFNRWNE
+862 VSARRGNE
-870 AIGMLRHALTIAL
+870 AVGLLRHALAIAL
-883 DHDKPS
+883 EHDKPS

-894 YNNLADLSDAQDR
+894 YNNLVDLSDYVDRFEEADR
-907 YAEAEQL
+907 Y
-914 VRDGLSLARRVGSR
+914 VREGLSLARRVGSR

-940 KFALGLWDELVSAL
+940 KFALGLWDELVASL
-954 EEIPPDEFARAR
+954 DEIPPEEFSRAR

-993 LERFS
+993 LDRFS
-998 EIQTSADVQE
+998 ELQTSADVQE
-1008 VTEWACGAATLR
+1008 VTEYACGTATLR
-1020 LAEDDPKESLR
+1020 LVEDDPKEALR
-1031 FAELAME
+1031 FAELAIA
-1038 GREALSFGHSCVK
+1038 GGEALSLGHSCVK
-1051 EALATGLEAALALED
+1051 EAIATALDAALRLD
-1066 QDKVDEI
+1066 DRDKMGEI
-1073 LGLVRSDPIARRTLF
+1073 LTLVRSDPIGRRSPFYRAHAAR
-1088 YQAHVSRIEARSP
+1088 SEARSP
-1101 DRTEDEAER
+1101 DRADEDAER
-1110 LFKASIGSFREIEY
+1110 LIGSSIGAFREIGY
-1124 PFRMA
+1124 PFWMA
-1129 VALLEYSEWL
+1129 IALLEYGEWL
-1139 DPRGRGSDAA
+1139 DGRGRGIDAA
-1149 PLVAEARSIFE
+1149 PVAAEARSIFE
-1160 RLRARPWLDR
+1160 GLQARPWIER
-1170 ADRVAQGSRV
+1170 ADRVTQPSAVTS
-1180 GS
+1180 